1 MPVTCD
7 PAKRAA
13 TLLARRLDFADAER
27 VFDGGVNTRPD
38 TRRDYGEDRFISVGY
53 LDGRCVVIV

>member
-1 MPVTCD
+1 MR
-7 PAKRAA
+7 AAA